1 MANFARSFQ
10 GKSLLLLLCIGVLSL
25 SRLTLAQDPSRREKA
40 SSATSDAQVSF
51 ASLKRLAGTWSGQVT
66 TDLHNPDSE
75 GPIQVTMRVASNGN
89 VLMHEIAPGGVPEPT
104 MIYLA
109 DDRLTLVHYCEAG
122 NRPRMVARKSPD
134 QKTVDF
140 EFVDISGSETPAYL
154 HDFVFNLIDADHHTE
169 DWTFVV
175 PGGPMLHAH
184 FDLKRAKE
192 SVQPLPGK

>member
-1 MANFARSFQ
+1 
-10 GKSLLLLLCIGVLSL
+10 
-25 SRLTLAQDPSRREKA
+25 
-40 SSATSDAQVSF
+40 
-51 ASLKRLAGTWSGQVT
+51 
-66 TDLHNPDSE
+66 
-75 GPIQVTMRVASNGN
+75 
-89 VLMHEIAPGGVPEPT
+89 
-104 MIYLA
+104 
-109 DDRLTLVHYCEAG
+109 
-122 NRPRMVARKSPD
+122 MVARKSPD

>member
-51 ASLKRLAGTWSGQVT
+51 ASLKSLAGTWSGQVT
-66 TDLHNPDSE
+66 TDPHNPDIE